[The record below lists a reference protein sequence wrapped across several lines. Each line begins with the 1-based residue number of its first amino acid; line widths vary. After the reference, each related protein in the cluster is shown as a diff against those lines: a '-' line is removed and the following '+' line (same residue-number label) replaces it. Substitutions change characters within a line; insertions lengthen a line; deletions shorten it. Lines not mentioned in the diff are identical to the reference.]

1 MIVTEWEQGILDG
14 QIEIRPG
21 LFNCTVAKLSVDY
34 LTHFPLAAKV
44 TECDSCVVAV
54 PGSAPW
60 QFQRPRPE
68 SIRVLNKLQEASN

>member
-34 LTHFPLAAKV
+34 LTHFPLAVRSQNVIA
-44 TECDSCVVAV
+44 VVWRFQDQRH
-54 PGSAPW
+54 GSFNDRD
-60 QFQRPRPE
+60 QGGF
-68 SIRVLNKLQEASN
+68 VF